1 MLSVNT
7 TAKLLWYCR
16 WAVLLAG
23 FFVFYGCEN
32 DEKKIPN
39 FTNKRTALEE
49 GHKIESY
56 LSQGGKTKAKL
67 TAPLMYRYQADSSY
81 VEFPNTLHVDFYND
95 SLRKESQLDAHYG
108 KYREWENKVYLRDS
122 VVAINLLNRDTL
134 KTDELWWDQNLQ
146 KFYTHKPVH
155 IYKGDGT
162 IIHGLDGM
170 EAPQNFSSYIIYK
183 SSGRGIVPKE
193 AEDTTPQLPPA
204 PLKGEKGASPDTAN
218 RLPVVQLKKPGT

>member
-7 TAKLLWYCR
+7 TAKLLRYCR
-16 WAVLLAG
+16 WAALLAG

-39 FTNKRTALEE
+39 FNNKRTALEE

-67 TAPLMYRYQADSSY
+67 TAPHMYRYQGPDSSY
-81 VEFPNTLHVDFYND
+81 IEFPNTLHVDFYND
-95 SLRKESQLDAHYG
+95 TLHKESQVDAHYG

-134 KTDELWWDQNLQ
+134 KTDELWWDQNAQ

-193 AEDTTPQLPPA
+193 AQDTTPEA
-204 PLKGEKGASPDTAN
+204 PKAVEDIKPDTS
-218 RLPVVQLKKPGT
+218 RQLLKKDTLKK